1 MDITL
6 ITEGTYPHHPGGV
19 SVWCDQLVREFP
31 EHQYHVFALGATG
44 AEKVTWELPG
54 NVASLDVVPLWGSA
68 PGQRAGRTLRAQF
81 RPVLERFFR
90 SLAIE
95 NDGAG
100 FVPSLQE
107 LGELAQAGQLT
118 AAMSTQ
124 DAVGQLLG
132 DGPICSDRPSG
143 GDQGLLTVADAV
155 DVMMQL
161 EHFLRPLAAR
171 PRPTDLCHS
180 VANGLG
186 ALPALAAKWS
196 RGTPFVLTEHG
207 LYLRERYL
215 SYHPGTLSQPA
226 RAIVLRFFRLLVE
239 AAYDCADVVSPGS
252 AYNSLWE
259 LAHGTPPGRIR
270 PACNGVD
277 PDAFPIATAEPE
289 VPTLA
294 WIGRVDPLKDV
305 ETLLRAFAEV
315 RAAVP
320 ACRLRLFGPTPKGRE
335 DYKRSCVELIEELGL
350 EGAATFE
357 GRVGSVV
364 EAYHAGHVI
373 VLTSI
378 SEGLPYTVL
387 EAMACG
393 RPVIATDVGGV
404 GEAVGD
410 AGLLVPPRNPSAV
423 AAACVRLLT
432 DADERRALGQT
443 ARDRVERLFTAKQS
457 FQTYRSAYQEL
468 GPRPQPRHATISR
481 LPVPAPEELPAAGPV
496 YEPRHLRPGV
506 PA

>member
-6 ITEGTYPHHPGGV
+6 ITEGTYPYHLGGV

-31 EHQYHVFALGATG
+31 EHQYHIFAMSGTG
-44 AEKVTWELPG
+44 TEKCVWELPA
-54 NVASLDVVPLWGSA
+54 NVASVDAVPLWAATSR
-68 PGQRAGRTLRAQF
+68 QRAGRTLRRQF
-81 RPVLERFFR
+81 GPVQQRFLR
-90 SLAIE
+90 SLAVE
-95 NDGAG
+95 NAGAG
-100 FVPSLQE
+100 FVHALQE
-107 LGELAQAGQLT
+107 LAELAQAGQLS
-118 AAMSTQ
+118 AAMSSQ
-124 DAVGQLLG
+124 DAVELLLVE
-132 DGPICSDRPSG
+132 DPVCSDRPSG
-143 GDQGLLTVADAV
+143 GDQGRLTVADAV
-155 DVMMQL
+155 DVLMLL
-161 EHFLRPLAAR
+161 EHFLRPLAVK
-171 PRPTDLCHS
+171 PRQTDISHA

-207 LYLRERYL
+207 LYLRERYI

-226 RAIVLRFFRLLVE
+226 RAIILRFFRLLVE
-239 AAYDCADVVSPGS
+239 CAYENADIVAPGS

-259 LAHGTPPGRIR
+259 MAHGTPSGRIR

-277 PDAFPIATAEPE
+277 PDAFPVATEDPD

-315 RAAVP
+315 RAAIP
-320 ACRLRLFGPTPKGRE
+320 NARLRLFGPTSKGRE
-335 DYKRSCVELIEELGL
+335 DYMLSCVNLIDELGL
-350 EGAATFE
+350 VGAATFE

-364 EAYHAGHVI
+364 EAYHAGHVV

-387 EAMACG
+387 EAMASG
-393 RPVIATDVGGV
+393 RPVVATDVGGV

-410 AGLLVPPRNPSAV
+410 AGILVPPRNPSAV
-423 AAACVRLLT
+423 AAACVRLLN
-432 DADERRALGQT
+432 DADERRALGEA

-457 FQTYRSAYQEL
+457 FQTYRTTYEQLGSHQLRQFRAFRLPGCGTARTAY
-468 GPRPQPRHATISR
+468 QPRH
-481 LPVPAPEELPAAGPV
+481 L
-496 YEPRHLRPGV
+496 HPGV
-506 PA
+506 TA

>member
-6 ITEGTYPHHPGGV
+6 ITEGTYPHYPGGV

-31 EHQYHVFALGATG
+31 EHQYHVFALSATG
-44 AEKVTWELPG
+44 TEKCTWELPA
-54 NVASLDVVPLWGSA
+54 NVAGLDVVPLWGAA
-68 PGQRAGRTLRAQF
+68 PRLRAGRTMRAQF

-107 LGELAQAGQLT
+107 LGELAQAGQLS
-118 AAMSTQ
+118 AAMSSQ
-124 DAVGQLLG
+124 DAVGQLLAE
-132 DGPICSDRPSG
+132 DPVCSERPGG
-143 GDQGLLTVADAV
+143 GDHGPLSVADAV
-155 DVMMQL
+155 DVMMLL
-161 EHFLRPLAAR
+161 EHFLRPLGAR

-215 SYHPGTLSQPA
+215 SYRPGTLSQPA

-239 AAYDCADVVSPGS
+239 AAYECADIVAPGS

-259 LAHGTPPGRIR
+259 LAHGTPSGRIR

-277 PDAFPIATAEPE
+277 PDAFPIATADPE

-294 WIGRVDPLKDV
+294 WVGRVDPLKDV

-315 RAAVP
+315 RQSVP
-320 ACRLRLFGPTPKGRE
+320 DCRLRLFGPTSKGRE
-335 DYKRSCVELIEELGL
+335 DYKASCVELIEELGL

-393 RPVIATDVGGV
+393 RPVVATDVGGV

-423 AAACVRLLT
+423 AAACVRLLN
-432 DADERRALGQT
+432 DADERRALGEA
-443 ARDRVERLFTAKQS
+443 ARERVVRLFTAKQS
-457 FQTYRSAYQEL
+457 FQTYRNVYDQL
-468 GPRPQPRHATISR
+468 GSHQLRQPRAFR
-481 LPVPAPEELPAAGPV
+481 LPACGTTRTA